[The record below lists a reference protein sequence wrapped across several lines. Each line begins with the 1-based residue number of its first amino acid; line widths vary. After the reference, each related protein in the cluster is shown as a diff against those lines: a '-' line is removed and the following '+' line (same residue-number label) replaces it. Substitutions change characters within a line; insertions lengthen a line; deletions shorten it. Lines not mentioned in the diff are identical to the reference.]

1 MSDPVK
7 HPKSASGVPA
17 AGAPSAVA
25 GLLLGRPPMARALP
39 DFDPGRAPAAPGPL
53 FADWLAAALAAG
65 VLDPQVA
72 ALSTIGADGVP
83 DARMLVL
90 RDVDADGGSWVFA
103 IDADSPKG
111 RQLAAHPVAALT
123 LYWPLQGRQIR
134 VRGAVVPARPQVSAA
149 EFATRSPGARA
160 AALVGRQSEPLGSLA
175 DYDNAAAAV
184 GRLLEEAPDTAAPT
198 HTVYTLRAQEVEFW
212 QGDQTRRHVRLH
224 YSRPRTVGTAETV
237 RSNATDGTGWATTL
251 LWP

>member
-7 HPKSASGVPA
+7 HP

-53 FADWLAAALAAG
+53 FADWLAAALTAG

-72 ALSTIGADGVP
+72 TLSTIGADGVP

-90 RDVDADGGSWVFA
+90 RDVDADGGGWVFA

-123 LYWPLQGRQIR
+123 LYWPLQGRQVR
-134 VRGAVVPARPQVSAA
+134 VRGSIEPASPEASAA

-160 AALVGRQSEPLGSLA
+160 ATLVGRQSEPLAALT
-175 DYDNAAAAV
+175 DYDAAAAAV
-184 GRLLEEAPDTAAPT
+184 GRLLEEAPDTVAPT
-198 HTVYTLRAQEVEFW
+198 HTVYTLRALEVEFW
-212 QGDQTRRHVRLH
+212 QGDQTRRHVRLR
-224 YSRPRTVGTAETV
+224 YSRPRTGG
-237 RSNATDGTGWATTL
+237 TDGTDDSSVTGGTADAGDTGWAATL

>member
-1 MSDPVK
+1 MSDPANHPVK
-7 HPKSASGVPA
+7 HPASAPGA

-39 DFDPGRAPAAPGPL
+39 DFDPGRAPGAPGPL
-53 FADWLAAALAAG
+53 FAEWLASALAAG

-90 RDVDADGGSWVFA
+90 RDVAADGGGWVFA

-123 LYWPLQGRQIR
+123 LYWPLQGRQVR
-134 VRGAVVPARPQVSAA
+134 VRGSVEAASPEVSAA

-160 AALVGRQSEPLGSLA
+160 AVLVGRQSDPLGALA
-175 DYDNAAAAV
+175 DYDSAAASV
-184 GRLLEEAPDTAAPT
+184 GRLLEEAPDTGAPT
-198 HTVYTLRAQEVEFW
+198 HTVYTVRAHEVEFW
-212 QGDQTRRHVRLH
+212 QGDQTRRHVRLR
-224 YSRPRTVGTAETV
+224 YTRTG
-237 RSNATDGTGWATTL
+237 DGPDGADWAATL